1 MFKKISSEMIWGY
14 VFSLPWILYF
24 LVFLSYPLF
33 LAFKMSFLDINMVQ
47 PEKATFVGIGNWIE
61 GIRDPFFWKSIF
73 NILYNQSI
81 FITLTF
87 VIALGLAL
95 LLKEV
100 TKGAGVFRTLY
111 FLPVVTSATA
121 AMIIF
126 GFLSGSDGPIQT
138 MLRNVGILN
147 EPVNWAFD
155 KWLPMPIL
163 AVFNSWKWFAIQMII
178 FLGGLMSINKEVY
191 EAAKVDGAGIWTQFF
206 KITLPLL
213 KPQILFVMTMNVING
228 MQMFTE
234 VFMVFDLKGGPYNSG
249 LTPVLYLYEQGFNQM
264 SMGYASTLG
273 LLLAILIMIMTII
286 QWKII
291 NRES

>member
-1 MFKKISSEMIWGY
+1 
-14 VFSLPWILYF
+14 
-24 LVFLSYPLF
+24 
-33 LAFKMSFLDINMVQ
+33 MSFLDINMVQ

-61 GIRDPFFWKSIF
+61 GIRDPLFWKSVF

-81 FITLTF
+81 FIALTF
-87 VIALGLAL
+87 AISLGLAL

-100 TKGAGVFRTLY
+100 TKGAGVFRTIY
-111 FLPVVTSATA
+111 FLPVVTSVTT

-126 GFLSGSDGPIQT
+126 DFLAGSGGPVQK
-138 MLRNVGILN
+138 MLLTVGILN
-147 EPVNWAFD
+147 APINWTFD

-178 FLGGLMSINKEVY
+178 FLGGLLSINKELY
-191 EAAKVDGAGIWTQFF
+191 EAAKVDGAGKWTQFF

-234 VFMVFDLKGGPYNSG
+234 VFMIFDLKGGPYNSG

-264 SMGYASTLG
+264 SMGYASTIG
-273 LLLAILIMIMTII
+273 LLLAIIIMIMTII